1 MQKEICMR
9 MLIYIAV
16 KMNKPDFHVL
26 TWIDLKNNVV

>member
-1 MQKEICMR
+1 MQKEICIR

-26 TWIDLKNNVV
+26 TRIDLKNNVV